1 MMKNLRHFIL
11 CTTSVRAYFMYYVE
25 DSEGWETGF
34 SKPRATI
41 RNLALIAEKNMYIT
55 GYWQSG
61 HLVKY
66 FLIHRK
72 VNNTVD
78 LIL

>member
-1 MMKNLRHFIL
+1 
-11 CTTSVRAYFMYYVE
+11 MYYVE
-25 DSEGWETGF
+25 DSEGWETRF
-34 SKPRATI
+34 CKPREAI
-41 RNLALIAEKNMYIT
+41 INLALIMEKNMYIT

-61 HLVKY
+61 HLVKS
-66 FLIHRK
+66 FMIHRK